1 MDFSVLWS
9 SRKDCFCLL
18 LGPARFVNV
27 STLYLHYWMTLG
39 RTELNLKSVPEF
51 KHDCRNNVE
60 FMPIGAHMKFKVVE
74 PIMANEQIFTR
85 YGESASFGLRTRI
98 TNFVSNQVIIILIQI
113 MLLVYVLPVN
123 SK

>member
-1 MDFSVLWS
+1 MLVQDIFSLSGDASCNQLANSDF
-9 SRKDCFCLL
+9 
-18 LGPARFVNV
+18 
-27 STLYLHYWMTLG
+27 
-39 RTELNLKSVPEF
+39 VPEF

-85 YGESASFGLRTRI
+85 YGKLAFRSIFKTRVA
-98 TNFVSNQVIIILIQI
+98 NFVLNQVIIISILI
-113 MLLVYVLPVN
+113 MLRVYVRLVN